1 VTRAIAKTV
10 LELEARAILDLVPRL
25 DETFDR
31 AVETL
36 FACRGRVVVTGM
48 GKSGLIGG
56 KIAATFSSTG
66 TPALFLHPAEAVHG
80 DIGMVV
86 SGDVV
91 LALSQSGETDEI
103 LRLLE
108 LIRRLDVALV
118 AMTGVAGST
127 LARHARIVLDVGIER
142 EASPLGLVPTASTT
156 AALAMGDALAM
167 ALLERR
173 GFTLED
179 FARNHPGGEIGRK
192 LVTVAQLMHAGAE
205 APLVRPGTP
214 MRDAIRTMSER
225 RLGMA
230 CVVREDGTLA
240 GVITDGDLR
249 RHLGRGDDLLSM
261 TVDTVMTKGPV
272 TIGRQELAA
281 SALGLLEAK
290 KITSVVV
297 VDARNRVEGV
307 LHIHDLW
314 RTQLF

>member
-1 VTRAIAKTV
+1 
-10 LELEARAILDLVPRL
+10 
-25 DETFDR
+25 
-31 AVETL
+31 
-36 FACRGRVVVTGM
+36 M

-66 TPALFLHPAEAVHG
+66 TPSLFLHPAEAVHG

-86 SGDVV
+86 PGDVV
-91 LALSQSGETDEI
+91 LALSQSGETEEI

-108 LIRRLDVALV
+108 LIKRLDVGLI
-118 AMTGVAGST
+118 AMTGGPGST
-127 LARHARIVLDVGIER
+127 LARHSGIVLDVGIEQ

-173 GFTLED
+173 GFTLDD
-179 FARNHPGGEIGRK
+179 FARNHPGGDIGRK
-192 LVTVAQLMHAGAE
+192 VVTVAHLMHSGE
-205 APLVRPGTP
+205 NAPLVRVGTP
-214 MRDAIRTMSER
+214 MREAIRSMSDR
-225 RLGMA
+225 KLGMA

-249 RHLGRGDDLLSM
+249 RHLGRGENLLSM
-261 TVDTVMTKGPV
+261 TVDAVMSRVPF
-272 TIGRQELAA
+272 TIGRQELAV
-281 SALGLLEAK
+281 SALNVLEAR
-290 KITSVVV
+290 KITSLVV
-297 VDARNRVEGV
+297 VDAQDRVEGV

>member
-1 VTRAIAKTV
+1 MPRSIARQV

-25 DETFDR
+25 GEAFDR
-31 AVETL
+31 AVDAL
-36 FACRGRVVVTGM
+36 YACKGRVVVTGM

-66 TPALFLHPAEAVHG
+66 TPSLFLHPAEAVHG

-86 SGDVV
+86 PGDLV

-108 LIRRLDVALV
+108 LLKRLDVGLI
-118 AMTGVAGST
+118 AMTGNPDST
-127 LARHARIVLDVGIER
+127 LARYGRIVLDVRIEQ

-167 ALLERR
+167 ALLEKR

-179 FARNHPGGEIGRK
+179 FARNHPGGPIGRK
-192 LVTVAQLMHAGAE
+192 VVTVAHLMHSGRN
-205 APLVRPGTP
+205 APLVPLGTP
-214 MRDAIRTMSER
+214 MRDAIRVMSDGK
-225 RLGMA
+225 LGMT
-230 CVVREDGTLA
+230 CVVRDNGTLE
-240 GVITDGDLR
+240 GLITDGDLR
-249 RHLGRGDDLLSM
+249 RHLARGENLLSM
-261 TVDTVMTKGPV
+261 TVDDVMTRQPV
-272 TIGRQELAA
+272 TIGRQELAV
-281 SALGLLEAK
+281 SALNVLEAR

-297 VDARNRVEGV
+297 VDDHGRVEGV

>member
-1 VTRAIAKTV
+1 VTRAIARKV

-25 DETFDR
+25 DAAFDR

-36 FACRGRVVVTGM
+36 FACKGRVVVTGM
-48 GKSGLIGG
+48 GKSGLIGA

-86 SGDVV
+86 PGDVV

-108 LIRRLDVALV
+108 LMKRLDVGLI
-118 AMTGVAGST
+118 AMTGGAGST
-127 LARHARIVLDVGIER
+127 LARHSRIVLDVGIEQ

-173 GFTLED
+173 GFTLDD

-192 LVTVAQLMHAGAE
+192 VVTVAQLMHTGAD
-205 APLVRPGTP
+205 APLVRAGTP
-214 MRDAIRTMSER
+214 MRDAIRIMSEKK
-225 RLGMA
+225 LGMA
-230 CVVREDGTLA
+230 CVVREDGMLA

-249 RHLGRGDDLLSM
+249 RHLGRGENLLAM
-261 TVDTVMTKGPV
+261 TADAVMSPGPV

-281 SALGLLEAK
+281 SALAILEAR

-297 VDARNRVEGV
+297 VDAQNRVEGI